1 MPYPDMR
8 AYMRRLEEA
17 GQLVCVHK
25 EVSPDLELGLICR
38 ELADRNGPAALF
50 ENVTGSPL
58 PVLVN
63 LFGTRER
70 AAMAL
75 EIPESELLPHWRK
88 ALAAPVPPVVVD
100 GGPCQEVEVDVDLT
114 RNLPNILWNEGDG
127 GPYITFGLV
136 FAKDPET
143 GRTNMSVYR
152 MQIKGPNK
160 IGMKAQAPKH
170 AGVMFLKAEEM
181 GRPLE
186 IAVAIG
192 ADPSLYLASQAD
204 VPLGVSEVEVAGAL
218 RGAPVE
224 MVRCETV
231 DLEVPATAEIVLEGR
246 IEPGLREEE
255 GPFGEFMGY
264 FSGAA
269 PRQVVTF
276 TRMYHRR
283 NPIYLATYEGKP
295 TLETH
300 VLHALSKEAVYFRQI
315 QEYVC
320 PTVRDVHISYG
331 GCTIAHVYVSIKQ
344 QAAGQAKNVALELL
358 KSHLVKL
365 VVVVD
370 EDVDV
375 RNPTEVE
382 WAIATRMQADRDVI
396 ILPGMAGLHLD
407 PSQPNHPSGLG
418 AKMLI
423 DATMEFG
430 KRYDLIRLPQDRLEQ
445 VRANWAAYGFGPAAR
460 E

>member
-8 AYMRRLEEA
+8 AYMRRLEDA
-17 GQLVCVHK
+17 GQLVHVHK

-38 ELADRNGPAALF
+38 ELADRDGPAALF
-50 ENVTGSPL
+50 ERVAGAPL

-75 EIPESELLPHWRK
+75 EIPECELLPHWRK
-88 ALAAPVPPVVVD
+88 ALAAPLPPVLVD

-114 RNLPNILWNEGDG
+114 RNLPNILWNQGDG

-136 FAKDPET
+136 FTKDPET
-143 GRTNMSVYR
+143 RRTNMSVYR

-160 IGMKAQAPKH
+160 VGMKAQAPKH
-170 AGVMFLKAEEM
+170 AGVMFLKAEEQ

-204 VPLGVSEVEVAGAL
+204 VPLGTSEVDVAGAL

-276 TRMYHRR
+276 DKMYHRR
-283 NPIYLATYEGKP
+283 DPLYLATYEGKP
-295 TLETH
+295 TVETH
-300 VLHALSKEAVYFRQI
+300 ILHALSKEAVYFRQI

-320 PTVRDVHISYG
+320 PTVRDVHISNG

-382 WAIATRMQADRDVI
+382 WAIATRMQADRDVM

-418 AKMLI
+418 AKMAI
-423 DATMEFG
+423 DATMEYG
-430 KRYDLIRLPQDRLEQ
+430 KRYDLIQLPSDLQRQ

>member
-1 MPYPDMR
+1 MPYYDMR
-8 AYMRRLEEA
+8 QYLRRLDEA
-17 GQLVCVHK
+17 GQLVRVAK
-25 EVSPDLELGLICR
+25 PVSPDLEVGMLCR
-38 ELADRNGPAALF
+38 ELADRRGPAALL
-50 ENVTGSPL
+50 ENVGGASM

-75 EIPESELLPHWRK
+75 EIEESALLSHWRR
-88 ALAAPVPPVVVD
+88 ALDAPVPPVIVD
-100 GGPCQEVEVDVDLT
+100 QGPCQEVEVEVDLT
-114 RNLPNILWNEGDG
+114 RNLPNILWNVGDG

-136 FAKDPET
+136 FARDPET

-160 IGMKAQAPKH
+160 VGIKAQAPKH
-170 AGVMFLKAEEM
+170 AGVMFMKAEER
-181 GRPLE
+181 GQPLE

-192 ADPSLYLASQAD
+192 ADPALYLASQAD
-204 VPLGVSEVEVAGAL
+204 VPLGTSEVEVAGAL

-224 MVRCETV
+224 MVRCRTV

-246 IEPGLREEE
+246 IEPGVRELE

-264 FSGAA
+264 FSGASQ
-269 PRQVVTF
+269 RQVVHF
-276 TRMYHRR
+276 QHMSQRR
-283 NPIYLATYEGKP
+283 DPLYLATYEGRP

-300 VLHALSKEAVYFRQI
+300 VLHALSKEAVYFNQI
-315 QEYVC
+315 QSYVC
-320 PTVRDVHISYG
+320 PTVRDVYISYG

-344 QAAGQAKNVALELL
+344 QAAGQARNVALELL
-358 KSHLVKL
+358 KSHLVKM

-375 RNPTEVE
+375 RDPEQVE
-382 WAIATRMQADRDVI
+382 WAICTRMQADRDVL
-396 ILPGMAGLHLD
+396 ILPGMASLHLD
-407 PSQPNHPSGLG
+407 PSQPEHPSGLG

-423 DATMEFG
+423 DATKPLG
-430 KRYDLIRLPQDRLEQ
+430 KQFDLIELPRDVLAR
-445 VRANWAAYGFGPAAR
+445 VRANWHEYGFS
-460 E
+460 